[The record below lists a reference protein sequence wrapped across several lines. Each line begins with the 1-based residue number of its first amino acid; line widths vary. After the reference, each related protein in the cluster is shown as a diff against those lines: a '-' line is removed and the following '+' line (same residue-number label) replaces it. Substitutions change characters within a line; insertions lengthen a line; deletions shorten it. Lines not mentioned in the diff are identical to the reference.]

1 MDEKVKPSSTV
12 SELHAD
18 KTSKKAENNS
28 IEGRRRIK
36 REQPLLNQA
45 GVPCHVVRT
54 AIFLAVVSF
63 TFVTRFYLLHEPKH
77 IW

>member
-1 MDEKVKPSSTV
+1 MDEKPSPTV

-18 KTSKKAENNS
+18 KTSKKAEKNF
-28 IEGRRRIK
+28 IEERRRITRCK
-36 REQPLLNQA
+36 QPSLNQT
-45 GVPCHVVRT
+45 GVPSHVVRT

-63 TFVTRFYLLHEPKH
+63 TFVTRFYLLHEPRH